1 MSTFSRWPRTKTF
14 MVSTLA
20 GCALALGL
28 ASTPAATA
36 AQIDS
41 AGPLSRVLVTADLNC
56 GVTHV
61 TDPVPEFYNDTACA
75 TLVATPDTLYGPA
88 YIPAGGSA
96 APRTPWTPVSQT
108 GPTGSGTAADPFRIT
123 TVVTGG
129 TLRVTQVDS
138 YVVGEESYRTDVT
151 VTNEGTESQDVVIYR
166 AGDCYLQSS
175 DWGYGRLENGTAT
188 CLAANPDGTKGSRIE
203 EFAPITNPANTYHAG
218 YWEVWAFIGTRQPF
232 PNTCRCDEYIDN
244 GAGNSWSRTIAP
256 SASATVAGFVTF
268 SPTGNQPII
277 ITKTGDHDT
286 VDAGR
291 ATGYTITIANPN
303 VRDVSLT
310 SLFDDLPPGFTYISN
325 STTGLTTAEP
335 VISGQRLTWSGP
347 LIIPASTT
355 VDLHFEVVVSST
367 PGTYRNTAAGTA
379 DGYTVV
385 PDEQAAPADVRP
397 LEGTTTPDLEVTK
410 IADDVSGL
418 AGLRT
423 GYTITFSNPTDK
435 TLQLKAVDER
445 MAVGAAY
452 VAGSTTGITTDDPAI
467 DGRNLHWNVDVPVAA
482 RSAVTLHFG
491 VRLPLDADGI
501 VRNPAVSAE
510 VQAASGPVQTSHAHE
525 AAPVLLTPRPIN
537 GALRL
542 RKIPSRRSVTAGR
555 PVRFTLIARDLAPK
569 TATTVRICDVV
580 ARGLVV
586 TSAPGARRVGRKLC
600 WIRSIPK
607 NQLTAIVTYRARPRL
622 DVRGLVRS
630 QATVTGLQ
638 RDPASSTAGI
648 VVHAARV
655 RVAPVT
661 TG

>member
-1 MSTFSRWPRTKTF
+1 MSTFSRRATAYA
-14 MVSTLA
+14 VGALA
-20 GCALALGL
+20 GMTLVLTG
-28 ASTPAATA
+28 TPMATA
-36 AQIDS
+36 TQITS
-41 AGPLSRVLVTADLNC
+41 AGPLSRVLVTPDLNC
-56 GVTHV
+56 GVSHV
-61 TDPVPEFYNDTACA
+61 ADPVPEFYNDTACA

-88 YIPAGGSA
+88 YIPAGSGA
-96 APRTPWTPVSQT
+96 APRTAWTPVSQA

-123 TVVTGG
+123 TVVSGG
-129 TLRVTQVDS
+129 SLRVTEVDS

-151 VTNEGTESQDVVIYR
+151 VANEGADAQDVVIYR

-188 CLAANPDGTKGSRIE
+188 CLAANPDGTKGTRIE

-218 YWEVWAFIGTRQPF
+218 YWEVWAYIGTRQPF

-244 GAGNSWSRTIAP
+244 GAGNSWSRTIA
-256 SASATVAGFVTF
+256 AGATATVAGFVTF

-277 ITKTGDHDT
+277 ITKAGDHET

-303 VRDVSLT
+303 VRDVTLT
-310 SLFDDLPPGFTYISN
+310 SLYDDLPPGFTYISD

-335 VISGQRLTWSGP
+335 AISGQRLTWAGP
-347 LIIPASTT
+347 LVIPGSTT
-355 VDLHFEVVVSST
+355 VTLHFEVTAST
-367 PGTYRNTAAGTA
+367 VPGTYRNTAAGTA
-379 DGYTVV
+379 DGFTVI
-385 PDEQAAPADVRP
+385 PDEQAAPAEVRP
-397 LEGTTTPDLEVTK
+397 LESTSTPDLEVTK
-410 IADDVSGL
+410 IADDASGL

-435 TLQLKAVDER
+435 TLQLTTVDER

-452 VAGSTTGITTDDPAI
+452 LPGSTTGLTTADPTV
-467 DGRNLHWNVDVPVAA
+467 DGRNLRWAVDVPVAP
-482 RSAVTLHFG
+482 RSALTLHFG
-491 VRLPLDADGI
+491 VRLPLAADGV
-501 VRNPAVSAE
+501 VRNPSVSAG
-510 VQAASGPVQTSHAHE
+510 VQAASGPAQVSHVRNS
-525 AAPVLLTPRPIN
+525 APVLLSKRPIT

-569 TATTVRICDVV
+569 TATTVRICDTV

-586 TSAPGARRVGRKLC
+586 TSAPRARRIGRRLC
-600 WIRSIPK
+600 WTRVIPK
-607 NQLTAIVTYRARPRL
+607 DQLTVSVSYRARPRL
-622 DVRGLVRS
+622 AVRGVVRS

-638 RDPASSTAGI
+638 RDPATASAGI
-648 VVHAARV
+648 VVHAP
-655 RVAPVT
+655 RVAPAT